1 MTESGDDMTCREVV
15 DLVNDY
21 LEGALTADEAAR
33 FERHL
38 GTCDGCGRH
47 LDQMRFTIEAVGRL
61 REDDVPPQTRD
72 RLLTVF
78 RNWKA
83 GSEIAE

>member
-1 MTESGDDMTCREVV
+1 MTCREVV

-38 GTCDGCGRH
+38 GTCDGCARY
-47 LDQMRFTIEAVGRL
+47 LEQMRITIEAVGRL
-61 REDDVPPQTRD
+61 GDGDVPPQTRD

-78 RNWKA
+78 RSWKA
-83 GSEIAE
+83 GSEIDE